1 MTTLGRL
8 LRKARAG
15 NHRSVLAGIG
25 VPETIV
31 VTSDAFDDGGSMP
44 LKCAGRGVGDN
55 QSPDLRWT
63 GVPDGTAALVLIMED
78 DDVPLPRPLI
88 HTIAI
93 LDPQRDHIDAGALQP
108 TSADIRFLKTP
119 LGRGYSGPPDTG
131 PRLPPLPLP
140 PVRAGQS
147 GACHRRDQRATPARD
162 PPLRD
167 GSRHTDR
174 GLRAALTAALGC
186 ASHMVRD
193 AVIDTASHIGR
204 VGHDVVPVVHVGHF
218 DILPQRAERP
228 EPLGVRPCLI
238 A

>member
-119 LGRGYSGPPDTG
+119 LGRGYSGPRPIPGHGCHHYRFHLFALSSPVPATVETKGQLLHAIRRYATARGTLTG
-131 PRLPPLPLP
+131 
-140 PVRAGQS
+140 VY
-147 GACHRRDQRATPARD
+147 
-162 PPLRD
+162 
-167 GSRHTDR
+167 
-174 GLRAALTAALGC
+174 
-186 ASHMVRD
+186 
-193 AVIDTASHIGR
+193 
-204 VGHDVVPVVHVGHF
+204 
-218 DILPQRAERP
+218 ERP
-228 EPLGVRPCLI
+228 
-238 A
+238 